1 MLLVSNQQLLSF
13 SWGHDV
19 CSNHAFLA
27 QFQFYISSGAS
38 RLESSG
44 CLLLHA
50 GQAKSNRHG
59 FDCC

>member
-1 MLLVSNQQLLSF
+1 
-13 SWGHDV
+13 
-19 CSNHAFLA
+19 LA